1 MKTLGLAA
9 VLLAAASV
17 TGTTGA
23 LAFEDEA
30 IPPGG
35 GAASTQEPESAPP
48 AAAGKKSRRNLIP
61 AQKDAEGT
69 EAPNRFHA
77 DTVIKSTYKLEG
89 KTLEVDPD

>member
-1 MKTLGLAA
+1 MKTLGLGAA
-9 VLLAAASV
+9 ILMVASV
-17 TGTTGA
+17 AGTTLA
-23 LAFEDEA
+23 LAFDDEA
-30 IPPGG
+30 LPPGG
-35 GAASTQEPESAPP
+35 SPVQTPELAETPAPS
-48 AAAGKKSRRNLIP
+48 KKTRRNLIP